1 MATDVASSRIAFL
14 CGGLATS
21 SESAQEPAVCKA
33 SPPDLAETARDRLL
47 VLDPDLTVRFAD
59 RSFGDAFTVTPKDT
73 PRDQEGQQ

>member
-1 MATDVASSRIAFL
+1 ME
-14 CGGLATS
+14 G
-21 SESAQEPAVCKA
+21 EPHHQRVRRNRPWPA
-33 SPPDLAETARDRLL
+33 PLDLAETARDRLL

>member
-1 MATDVASSRIAFL
+1 MWRVSHIIKCAGTGRVQ
-14 CGGLATS
+14 GQPT
-21 SESAQEPAVCKA
+21 
-33 SPPDLAETARDRLL
+33 DLAETARDRLL

>member
-1 MATDVASSRIAFL
+1 
-14 CGGLATS
+14 
-21 SESAQEPAVCKA
+21 VCKA
-33 SPPDLAETARDRLL
+33 SPLDLAETARDRLL